1 MAFVVI
7 LVCAASICLYFIP
20 ALAGRNK
27 KNRAAIFWL
36 NFLLGWTMV
45 GWIVA
50 LVWALT
56 KDAEAPQPVIVN
68 QTPALSSVLCPHCGK
83 YSPSATQF
91 CGMCGKAMAASPNQ
105 MTPVTR

>member
-1 MAFVVI
+1 MGFVVI
-7 LVCAASICLYFIP
+7 LVCAASISLYFIP
-20 ALAGRNK
+20 AFAGRYK

-68 QTPALSSVLCPHCGK
+68 QTAAPSSLLCPHCGK
-83 YSPSATQF
+83 YSPSGTQF
-91 CGMCGKAMAASPNQ
+91 CGMCGKVMNTSPSLLK
-105 MTPVTR
+105 PVT